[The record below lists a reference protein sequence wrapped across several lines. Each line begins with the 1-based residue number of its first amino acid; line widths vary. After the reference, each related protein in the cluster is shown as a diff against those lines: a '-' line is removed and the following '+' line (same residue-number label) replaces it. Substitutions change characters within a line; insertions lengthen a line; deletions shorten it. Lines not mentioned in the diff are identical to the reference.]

1 MNLHIRKPNPGE
13 PLQSDI
19 KPNLIQ
25 ALRVTEEK
33 VLQLLDELGGK
44 VDVDPRW
51 ISIGRTS
58 LEQGFMA
65 VIRGIERPMRVNV
78 PETVSVEGG
87 WLIEDAESPVSA
99 PTYFRG
105 DANGPSFTD
114 DHSQAIRFARKEDA
128 ERFALMCSGTLDGV
142 RIAFHEW
149 G

>member
-1 MNLHIRKPNPGE
+1 MNLHFRKPNPGE

-65 VIRGIERPMRVNV
+65 VIRGIERPARVSI
-78 PETVSVEGG
+78 PETVNVEGG
-87 WLIEDAESPVSA
+87 WLIEDAESPASA
-99 PTYFRG
+99 PRYFTG
-105 DANGPSFTD
+105 TIEGPVFQP
-114 DHSQAIRFARKEDA
+114 DHLAAMRFARKEDA
-128 ERFALMCSGTLDGV
+128 EAFALMSSGTLAGV